1 MQDLGHPLRDT
12 FTADNLVLIDAAIK
26 AGVNP
31 LTSAKVIVGS
41 AANLAVGVVMSGDI
55 TIGNTGV
62 TAIGADKVLNT
73 MLANIT
79 RGSIKVGGAA
89 DAPTDLDAK
98 TDAQMLIGD
107 GTDIKSVAMSGD
119 VTIIADGTTALGA
132 GKVEIANLEAAL
144 KKGISVVGDVD
155 ITDTTVWKI
164 EFPYKVTIDKV
175 NTVVSVALSAHETT
189 VTLKNNAGTSMTD
202 GVVTIASE
210 AAKGDVDTASPTAH
224 NVIAAGEDIQ
234 LVSSGAC
241 STGKVIVTIHYTR
254 TA

>member
-1 MQDLGHPLRDT
+1 MSEIATTNYAFKKERLGHPPRDT
-12 FTADNLVLIDAAIK
+12 ALGSNLDAIDTTLKTLSDTI
-26 AGVNP
+26 GDFGP
-31 LTSAKVIVGS
+31 LASAKIV
-41 AANLAVGVVMSGDI
+41 VGDSE
-55 TIGNTGV
+55 
-62 TAIGADKVLNT
+62 
-73 MLANIT
+73 
-79 RGSIKVGGAA
+79 GAA
-89 DAPTDLDAK
+89 AA
-98 TDAQMLIGD
+98 
-107 GTDIKSVAMSGD
+107 VAMSGD
-119 VTIIADGTTALGA
+119 TTVDNLGEVTIGA
-132 GKVEIANLEAAL
+132 GKVKIANLEAAL
-144 KKGISVVGDVD
+144 KTDFIIFGKVD

-175 NTVVSVALSAHETT
+175 NTVVSVALSANETT